1 MIRRETRKYGFTG
14 ALLLPWLTD
23 SDYRAMVPLG
33 LWGAAAAACLLLLA
47 FATWTETGQARLTGA
62 YASLQG
68 RTETHDA
75 GAAERARQLEDARKT
90 AETIRNLTRDRN
102 DLLVRITAL
111 ERNYEDVTGSIGK
124 LAYAVQ
130 PPSVTASVAVDASQ
144 SPIDASGIHLDSGQ
158 GEVAIDIGG
167 AASVAAMR
175 ATWDRIRRKH
185 ATLLDGLRP
194 LMTVRDGRGGQV
206 ELRLVAGPVSNRTA
220 ADKLCT
226 SLAAAGLHCEP
237 AAFEGQRLVHR

>member
-1 MIRRETRKYGFTG
+1 MIRRETRKLGLTG
-14 ALLLPWLTD
+14 ALFLTSFAD
-23 SDYRAMVPLG
+23 GDYRAMVPLG

-68 RTETHDA
+68 RTETQDA

-124 LAYAVQ
+124 LAHAVQ
-130 PPSVTASVAVDASQ
+130 PRSATASVAVDASQ
-144 SPIDASGIHLDSGQ
+144 SPIDASGIHLDSGRD
-158 GEVAIDIGG
+158 EVAIDIGG
-167 AASVAAMR
+167 ATSVAAMS

-194 LMTVRDGRGGQV
+194 LITVRDGRGGQI
-206 ELRLVAGPVSNRTA
+206 ELRLVAGPLSNRA
-220 ADKLCT
+220 AAAKLCAP
-226 SLAAAGLHCEP
+226 LAATGIHCEP
-237 AAFEGQRLVHR
+237 AAFEGQRLVQR